1 MSRKFACPSI
11 VASILVSFAL
21 TTRAAQL
28 VVSAGPKEPE
38 DERKALRVPPGFE
51 VQLVASE
58 PDIHKPIN
66 FAFDDRGRIWVTD
79 TIEYPF
85 PAPEGKPTRDTL
97 KILEDFAPDGR
108 ARKITTFADNLN
120 IPVGVL
126 PLHDNA
132 ALVYSIPD
140 IWKFTDT
147 TGAGKANQREV
158 FLGTYAHDDTHG
170 MTGSFVEGFDG
181 WIYAVHGFRNTSTVK
196 ASDGSQITMNSG
208 NTYRFKRDGSH
219 IEYFTHGQVN
229 PFGLIFDPLGNLYSS
244 DCETKPIYMLLRE
257 AYYPSF
263 GKPDDG
269 LGFAPEMCDHL
280 YGSTAIAGICQYIAD
295 QFPAEYHGRMFV
307 GNVVTNR
314 INAARLSPVG
324 SGFHAD
330 DAPDFVVSDDA
341 WFRPVNIKLG
351 PDGALYVSDFYNR
364 IIGHYEVDLH
374 HPGRDKQRGRLWR
387 IVYKGA
393 GATKPPTPFDLTK
406 ASVQQMIDDL
416 ASPNFTIR
424 MLAMNRLA
432 DVVGPAAA
440 GPVKATLKHSSDPYQ
455 KVHGLWVLYRVG
467 ALDPTELQAATAD
480 PSPIIREHA
489 MRILGE
495 MPGWES
501 GQHELAL
508 GGLKDGDP
516 LVRRTAAEA
525 LGRHP
530 RFENIRPLLDLRE
543 RPDNDPYVTHVVR
556 IALRDQLLSAGVA
569 DRLAA
574 ANLNAEDRRMIA
586 DVAAGAPTP
595 DAAAFLLQYL
605 QKNNE
610 DPSTLMRQLHAVVR
624 YVAENQIDELA
635 KFVETRFASDVDT
648 QLALF
653 KSMQEGL
660 AERGAK
666 PADSVRAWGTRLATE
681 VLGEGTGDLGF
692 WSYRPLPGST
702 DTRNPWAVQT
712 RASSDGDAAGAFLS
726 SLVHGEPLTGI
737 ARSRDFAC
745 PQRLTFYLAGHNG
758 PPPQA
763 WGDKNVVRLRDAKT
777 DEVLAETPPPRNDVA
792 QKITWNL
799 SQHAGRQVY
808 FEATDG
814 RDEKAYAWLA
824 FGRFDPPAIRVPT
837 SGPRLQNAVQI
848 VQSLQLTGLGSA
860 VEKLLGNNTAD
871 AATRSAAALALGGL
885 NAADHAAALAL
896 ALRDPS
902 APDALREAAATALGG
917 VDSADAHAALVEAI
931 RVAPNKLQV
940 ALAKALANTPG
951 GAETLLDAIAQGK
964 ASPRLLQ
971 DANVRERLG
980 VAKPANLEDRIARL
994 THGLPA
1000 ADEQI
1005 QKLIDTRAAT
1015 YDAAKA
1021 SPVRGKEVFTKNCA
1035 VCHKIGGEGNQIGP
1049 QLDGIG
1055 ARGVA
1060 RLCED
1065 ILDPSRNVD
1074 VAFRYSTYVL
1084 GDGNNV
1090 AGIPRREEGQTLVVA
1105 DSTGKEVRIPKSQV
1119 KRQVESKL
1127 SLMPSNFGEVIP
1139 PKDFDDLLSFL
1150 LASKQQ

>member
-1 MSRKFACPSI
+1 MSCKFACGSV
-11 VASILVSFAL
+11 VALILVLFAVD
-21 TTRAAQL
+21 THAAEL
-28 VVSAGPKEPE
+28 VVSAGPKEPQ
-38 DERKALRVPPGFE
+38 DERKAFHVPAGFE

-66 FAFDDRGRIWVTD
+66 FSFDDRGRLWVTD

-85 PAPEGKPTRDTL
+85 PAPEGKPTRDTV
-97 KILEDFAPDGR
+97 KILEDFGPDGR

-120 IPVGVL
+120 IPIGIL

-147 TGAGKANQREV
+147 TGAGKADKREI

-181 WIYAVHGFRNTSTVK
+181 WVYAVHGFRNTSTVK

-229 PFGLIFDPLGNLYSS
+229 PFGLIFDPLGDLYSS

-295 QFPAEYHGRMFV
+295 EFPAQYHGQMFV
-307 GNVVTNR
+307 GNVVTGR

-330 DAPDFVVSDDA
+330 DAPDFLVSDDA
-341 WFRPVNIKLG
+341 WYRPVNIKLG
-351 PDGALYVSDFYNR
+351 PDGALYVADFYNR

-374 HPGRDKQRGRLWR
+374 HPGRDKQRGRIWR
-387 IVYKGA
+387 IVYKGS
-393 GATKPPTPFDLTK
+393 GATAPKPFDLTK
-406 ASVQQMIDDL
+406 ASVQEMIDDM

-424 MLAMNRLA
+424 MSAMNRLA
-432 DVVGPAAA
+432 DVVGQAGA
-440 GPVKATLKHSSDPYQ
+440 GPVKAALKHSSDPYQ
-455 KVHGLWVLYRVG
+455 KVHGLWVLYRIG
-467 ALDPTELQAATAD
+467 ALEPAELQAAATD
-480 PSPIIREHA
+480 SSSIIREHT

-495 MPGWES
+495 MPKWES
-501 GQHELAL
+501 SEHELAL
-508 GGLKDGDP
+508 AGLKDADP

-530 RFENIRPLLDLRE
+530 QFENIRPLLDLRE
-543 RPDNDPYVTHVVR
+543 KPDDDPYVTHVVR
-556 IALRDQLLSAGVA
+556 IALRDHLLVGGVA
-569 DRLAA
+569 DKLAA
-574 ANLNAEDRRMIA
+574 ANLNANDERMLA

-595 DAAAFLLQYL
+595 DAAAFLLRYL
-605 QKNNE
+605 RKNDE
-610 DPSTLMRQLHAVVR
+610 DHETVLRHLHAVAR
-624 YVAENQIDELA
+624 YVPENQIDDLA
-635 KFVETRFASDVDT
+635 KFIEAKFASDVDT

-660 AERGAK
+660 AERGTK
-666 PADSVRAWGTRLATE
+666 PADSVRAWGTRLATL
-681 VLGEGTGDLGF
+681 VLNESAGDLGF

-702 DTRNPWAVQT
+702 DTRNPWAVQM
-712 RASSDGDAAGAFLS
+712 RASSDGDAASPFLS
-726 SLVHGEPLTGI
+726 SLVHGEPLIGI
-737 ARSRDFAC
+737 ARSKDFAC

-763 WGDKNVVRLRDAKT
+763 WGNKNIVRLRDAKT
-777 DEVLAETPPPRNDVA
+777 DEVLAETPPPRHDIA
-792 QKITWNL
+792 QKVTWDL

-814 RDEKAYAWLA
+814 RNEKAYAWLA
-824 FGRFDPPAIRVPT
+824 FGRFDPPVIRVPT

-848 VQSLQLTGLGSA
+848 VQSLHLTDLAGA
-860 VEKLLGNNTAD
+860 VEKLLANGTAD
-871 AATRSAAALALGGL
+871 AQTRSAAAQALGGL
-885 NAADHAAALAL
+885 NAADHAAALAS
-896 ALRDPS
+896 ALRDPA
-902 APDALREAAATALGG
+902 APEDVREAAATALGS
-917 VDSADAHAALVEAI
+917 VDSVDANSALVEAVK
-931 RVAPNKLQV
+931 VAPNKLQV
-940 ALAKALANTPG
+940 ALAKALASTRG
-951 GAETLLDAIAQGK
+951 GAESLLEAISQGK

-971 DANVRERLG
+971 DANVRERLN
-980 VAKPANLEDRIARL
+980 VAKPANLDERIAQL

-1005 QKLIDTRAAT
+1005 QKLIDTRATT
-1015 YDAAKA
+1015 YDPSKA
-1021 SPVRGKEVFTKNCA
+1021 SPVRGKEIFTKNCA

-1084 GDGNNV
+1084 GDGNNI
-1090 AGIPRREEGQTLVVA
+1090 AGIPRREEGQTLIVA
-1105 DSTGKEVRIPKSQV
+1105 DSTGKEVRIPKSQI